1 MEFEAPLDAFARE
14 QRAGLGALARMSRP
28 DDRDPRKPGVW
39 DPPWDPSGSDDWDPP
54 WDPPGSGDWDP
65 PLAPRPYVRDW
76 PPAEEPG
83 LPGVRS
89 RSRRPWG

>member
-28 DDRDPRKPGVW
+28 DD
-39 DPPWDPSGSDDWDPP
+39 WDPSDPGV

-65 PLAPRPYVRDW
+65 PLASRLDRDW
-76 PPAEEPG
+76 PRAEEPG
-83 LPGVRS
+83 LPAVTS
-89 RSRRPWG
+89 RSFGPWS

>member
-28 DDRDPRKPGVW
+28 DDW
-39 DPPWDPSGSDDWDPP
+39 DPPEPGV

-65 PLAPRPYVRDW
+65 PLASRLDRDW

-83 LPGVRS
+83 LPDVTS
-89 RSRRPWG
+89 RSLGPWS

>member
-28 DDRDPRKPGVW
+28 DDW
-39 DPPWDPSGSDDWDPP
+39 DPPDFGVWDPP

-76 PPAEEPG
+76 PAAEEPG

-89 RSRRPWG
+89 RSLRP

>member
-28 DDRDPRKPGVW
+28 DDRDPAEPGVW
-39 DPPWDPSGSDDWDPP
+39 DPPWN
-54 WDPPGSGDWDP
+54 PPGSGDWDP

-76 PPAEEPG
+76 PVAEKPG
-83 LPGVRS
+83 YPDVTS
-89 RSRRPWG
+89 RSPGPWG